1 MKKNEMVKKIMESSI
16 TIDNIKEVL
25 ISELKDDRVECIG
38 QLEDLKLYDVSYYI
52 SEKLGEIEGLSIEKC
67 DELYCHIFDLFC
79 EDNYNMFEEDE
90 KNYNIK
96 RVYLGHTSKFYIESN
111 YHEIIDSYYYPSN
124 YREEYDL
131 EEKKSMLLDEFLFNQ
146 LGIYEDCIE
155 DYYSTKEDFIYMLNE
170 YEDFLDTIE
179 EIYGGYEYIRDFKE
193 NQIDIFKDWYN
204 DVYKD
209 FYGDV
214 LNGEIE

>member
-1 MKKNEMVKKIMESSI
+1 MNKEKMVKKIMESSI

-25 ISELKDDRVECIG
+25 ISELKDDRVERIG

-52 SEKLGEIEGLSIEKC
+52 GEKLGEIEGLSIEKY
-67 DELYCHIFDLFC
+67 DELYCHIFNLFC
-79 EDNYNMFEEDE
+79 EDNYNMLEEDE

-155 DYYSTKEDFIYMLNE
+155 DDYSTEEDFIYMLNE

-179 EIYGGYEYIRDFKE
+179 DIYGGYEYIRDFKE
-193 NQIDIFKDWYN
+193 NQIDIFKDWYD
-204 DVYKD
+204 DVYKEYYSD
-209 FYGDV
+209 I

>member
-1 MKKNEMVKKIMESSI
+1 MNKEKMVKKIMESPI

-38 QLEDLKLYDVSYYI
+38 QLEDLKLHDVSYYI
-52 SEKLGEIEGLSIEKC
+52 CEKLDEIEGLTNE
-67 DELYCHIFDLFC
+67 EYTNLYCHIFELFC
-79 EDNYNMFEEDE
+79 EENYNMFEEDE

-131 EEKKSMLLDEFLFNQ
+131 KEKKSMLLDEFLFNQ
-146 LGIYEDCIE
+146 VIYYNI
-155 DYYSTKEDFIYMLNE
+155 YVIFISFI
-170 YEDFLDTIE
+170 FL
-179 EIYGGYEYIRDFKE
+179 
-193 NQIDIFKDWYN
+193 
-204 DVYKD
+204 
-209 FYGDV
+209 
-214 LNGEIE
+214 

>member
-1 MKKNEMVKKIMESSI
+1 MNKEKMVKKIMESSI

-25 ISELKDDRVECIG
+25 ISELKDDRVECVG
-38 QLEDLKLYDVSYYI
+38 QLEDLKLHDVSYYI
-52 SEKLGEIEGLSIEKC
+52 SEKLGEVDGLSNEKYT
-67 DELYCHIFDLFC
+67 ELYSHIFDLFC
-79 EDNYNMFEEDE
+79 EENYNMFEEDE

-111 YHEIIDSYYYPSN
+111 YHEIIDSYYYPSD

-131 EEKKSMLLDEFLFNQ
+131 KEKKLMLLDEFLFIQ
-146 LGIYEDCIE
+146 LGIYEDCME
-155 DYYSTKEDFIYMLNE
+155 NNFSTKEDFIYMLNE

-193 NQIDIFKDWYN
+193 NQIDIFKDWY
-204 DVYKD
+204 DYVYKD
-209 FYGDV
+209 CYGDV
-214 LNGEIE
+214 FNGEIE